1 MNRIKVNIPIG
12 TSGKWS
18 IRKAT
23 GDSNTIYTDILGS
36 PCGGKIEPYDDYT
49 FLFHDDIKFVMSDTY
64 SEYAEHQP
72 LWSGA
77 TGDVLIA
84 GLGVGYVNEFLMNNE
99 NVTSITIIEKN
110 QDVIDLVWPYCPK
123 NGKFTLIN
131 EDIENWTLPNN
142 SHWHFGWF
150 DSWTSESN
158 IDSYQSYQQFIQN
171 KYQTH
176 CDSIR
181 FWSGE

>member
-23 GDSNTIYTDILGS
+23 GDSNTIYNNILGS

-72 LWSGA
+72 LWNNM
-77 TGDVLIA
+77 TGDVLIG
-84 GLGVGYVNEFLMNNE
+84 GLGLGLVNHKLIQDPNI
-99 NVTSITIIEKN
+99 TSVTIIEKN
-110 QDVIDLVWPYCPK
+110 QDVIDLVWDHCPK
-123 NGKFTLIN
+123 DNRFNLVVADVETWQPSGIW
-131 EDIENWTLPNN
+131 DCA
-142 SHWHFGWF
+142 WF
-150 DSWTSESN
+150 DTWTGENPLNEQEYAQLIQQKYGN
-158 IDSYQSYQQFIQN
+158 ICNWLGIWQSIW
-171 KYQTH
+171 T
-176 CDSIR
+176 
-181 FWSGE
+181 